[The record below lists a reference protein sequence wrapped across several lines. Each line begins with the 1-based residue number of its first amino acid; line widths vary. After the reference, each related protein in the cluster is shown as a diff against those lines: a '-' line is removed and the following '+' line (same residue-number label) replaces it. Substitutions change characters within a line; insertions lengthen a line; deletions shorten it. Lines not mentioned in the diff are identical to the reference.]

1 MLINFLREVNFKKK
15 KPETLKLHTTNI
27 FFKGEV
33 HKTLKHMK
41 HSVSDYLMIVVKTFF
56 GANCIHCKF
65 ILRIC

>member
-33 HKTLKHMK
+33 HKTLKTHEAQCVRLS
-41 HSVSDYLMIVVKTFF
+41 HDS
-56 GANCIHCKF
+56 CKDLF
-65 ILRIC
+65 WG